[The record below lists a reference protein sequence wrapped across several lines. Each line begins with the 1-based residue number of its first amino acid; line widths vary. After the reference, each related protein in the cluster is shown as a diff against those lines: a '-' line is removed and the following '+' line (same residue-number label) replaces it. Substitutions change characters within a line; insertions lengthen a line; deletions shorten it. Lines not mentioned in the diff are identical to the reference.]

1 MQTTKIN
8 LKIGG
13 HAMRKTARKATTALS
28 LAALF
33 TVASMIPMTVSADS
47 KKGKE
52 IAWDR
57 KKGNCVACHVMPG
70 AVSPGN
76 IGPPLVAMI
85 ARFPNRNK
93 LYQQI
98 WDSTKNNPNSM
109 MPAFGKYEALSA
121 SDIQHIVDYLYT
133 L

>member
-1 MQTTKIN
+1 
-8 LKIGG
+8 
-13 HAMRKTARKATTALS
+13 MRKTAKKATTALS

-33 TVASMIPMTVSADS
+33 TMASLIPMTVSADA

-57 KKGNCVACHVMPG
+57 KKGNCLACHAMPG

-76 IGPPLVAMI
+76 FGPPLAAMI
-85 ARFPNRNK
+85 TRFPNRNK
-93 LYQQI
+93 LFMQI
-98 WDSTKNNPNSM
+98 YDSSKNNPNTT
-109 MPAFGKYEALSA
+109 MPLFGKYEALSA